1 MTETLIGSE
10 TILKPIVIQK
20 KKKTNRLKVE
30 M

>member
-1 MTETLIGSE
+1 MTETLIGSK
-10 TILKPIVIQK
+10 TILKAIVIK

>member
-1 MTETLIGSE
+1 MTETLIGSK
-10 TILKPIVIQK
+10 TILKPIVIE